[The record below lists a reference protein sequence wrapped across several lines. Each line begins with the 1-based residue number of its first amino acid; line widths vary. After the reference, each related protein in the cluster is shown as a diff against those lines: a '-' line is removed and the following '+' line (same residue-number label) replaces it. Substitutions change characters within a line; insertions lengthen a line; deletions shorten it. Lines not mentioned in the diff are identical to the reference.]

1 MGNADARIV
10 SVRFEDHV
18 LVRDAR
24 TEFFR
29 AAGLA
34 ADGGYAASH
43 IHFRVGMFSFTLPNS
58 AARKKAVPL
67 HDLHHLAT
75 GYDTSW
81 TGEAEIA
88 AWELASG
95 CSSYRAAWLLNLL
108 ALPLGLLIAPV
119 RTWRAFRQ
127 GRSCR
132 NFYQGEWDEKWLDT
146 SLGTLRA
153 HLSPRA
159 DRRSATVVDVLLFH
173 VYAVPGLVGLAA
185 LIIGAASVVR
195 WLTGGV
201 DSIR

>member
-1 MGNADARIV
+1 MESASEQVVN
-10 SVRFEDHV
+10 VRFEDHV

-29 AAGLA
+29 LAGLP
-34 ADGGYAASH
+34 ADGGYSAPY

-81 TGEAEIA
+81 RGEAEIA

-95 CSSYRAAWLLNLL
+95 CASYRAAWLLNLL
-108 ALPLGLLIAPV
+108 AFPLGLLIAPV

-132 NFYQGEWDEKWLDT
+132 NFYHGAWGEEWLDS
-146 SLGTLRA
+146 SLGTLRT
-153 HLSPRA
+153 HLCPGAS
-159 DRRSATVVDVLLFH
+159 RRSLSAVDVLLFL
-173 VYAVPGLVGLAA
+173 VCALPGLVGLAA
-185 LIIGAASVVR
+185 LIIGAVGVVR
-195 WLTGGV
+195 WLP
-201 DSIR
+201 IL

>member
-1 MGNADARIV
+1 MVN
-10 SVRFEDHV
+10 VRFEDHV

-29 AAGLA
+29 LA
-34 ADGGYAASH
+34 DLPGDGGYSAPY
-43 IHFRVGMFSFTLPNS
+43 IHFRVSMFSFMLPNS

-81 TGEAEIA
+81 RGEAEIA

-95 CSSYRAAWLLNLL
+95 CSSYWAAWLLNLL
-108 ALPLGLLIAPV
+108 AFPLGLLIAPV

-132 NFYQGEWDEKWLDT
+132 NLYHSDWDEKWLDT

-153 HLSPRA
+153 HLRTGA
-159 DRRSATVVDVLLFH
+159 NHRSLSAVDVLLFI
-173 VYAVPGLVGLAA
+173 VYAVPGLFGLAA
-185 LIIGAASVVR
+185 LIISAASVMR
-195 WLTGGV
+195 WLT
-201 DSIR
+201 RR